1 MYDYR
6 GNKAGQDC
14 RTGQETI
21 TILIF
26 YIKLLQLLIITY
38 YINIF
43 ENKANME
50 LIFDV

>member
-21 TILIF
+21 TIVIF
-26 YIKLLQLLIITY
+26 ILNYYSY
-38 YINIF
+38 YINVF
-43 ENKANME
+43 ENIANME